1 MTTMTSSKIKI
12 AGTSMVIVP
21 ALYFAGCASV
31 PQEASISKIRKERA
45 VELVSHLNYGMTEAN
60 ALDFLKRDG
69 LEPVGQAGD
78 SFSWGDFYNLQNHC
92 TLSIVF
98 SPKQI
103 SPDGAWING
112 LLREASIREKDGT
125 IEPISLT
132 QGK

>member
-60 ALDFLKRDG
+60 ALDF
-69 LEPVGQAGD
+69 QAGD